1 MGAKLKFESVKRQP
15 QQPQPSSTPKSRK
28 APVKFDSGF
37 VSSLSGNNYV
47 SSDDPIVQQMC
58 NLREFIGQ
66 AKAAGRHDDA
76 RLLEE
81 NLKDLQEEYQR
92 QRTQLEENYESYR
105 HIFESQSSSAAAA
118 DRDVDEEDGLNP
130 FDDATEDEIASIE
143 SVLDTL
149 EPSGVMADDSQI
161 HTSNG
166 EDAEELER
174 QTIRVGSADF
184 DEYDASGKNPFF

>member
-1 MGAKLKFESVKRQP
+1 MLTLHMLKIHHNNA
-15 QQPQPSSTPKSRK
+15 T
-28 APVKFDSGF
+28 KF
-37 VSSLSGNNYV
+37 
-47 SSDDPIVQQMC
+47 
-58 NLREFIGQ
+58 
-66 AKAAGRHDDA
+66 
-76 RLLEE
+76 
-81 NLKDLQEEYQR
+81 QEEYQR

-118 DRDVDEEDGLNP
+118 DRDVDEEDGGLNP

-149 EPSGVMADDSQI
+149 EPSGGVMANESQI
-161 HTSNG
+161 HTSTG

-184 DEYDASGKNPFF
+184 DEGG

>member
-1 MGAKLKFESVKRQP
+1 MLKIHHNA
-15 QQPQPSSTPKSRK
+15 T
-28 APVKFDSGF
+28 KF
-37 VSSLSGNNYV
+37 
-47 SSDDPIVQQMC
+47 
-58 NLREFIGQ
+58 
-66 AKAAGRHDDA
+66 
-76 RLLEE
+76 
-81 NLKDLQEEYQR
+81 QEEYQR

-118 DRDVDEEDGLNP
+118 ADHDVDEEDGGLNP

-149 EPSGVMADDSQI
+149 EPSPGVVMADESQI
-161 HTSNG
+161 HTSTG

>member
-1 MGAKLKFESVKRQP
+1 MLKIHPNATNF
-15 QQPQPSSTPKSRK
+15 
-28 APVKFDSGF
+28 
-37 VSSLSGNNYV
+37 
-47 SSDDPIVQQMC
+47 
-58 NLREFIGQ
+58 
-66 AKAAGRHDDA
+66 
-76 RLLEE
+76 
-81 NLKDLQEEYQR
+81 QEEYQR

-118 DRDVDEEDGLNP
+118 DRDVDEEDGGLNP

-149 EPSGVMADDSQI
+149 EPSGGVMADESQI
-161 HTSNG
+161 HTSTTR